1 MLDNDSINNVFD
13 YIPLKQYKI
22 DKSFHKNYTNYV
34 NYYINIIKRFLKKIV
49 KLKKLCKCQYLIS
62 NNRKF
67 TKNTLI
73 KFILIH
79 YNYSRDC
86 GLPDIMV
93 GSYNLSTDLLDI
105 MDNIYNR
112 KAYDI
117 YKFLKQDDIT
127 SEIIINCWY
136 SFYIY

>member
-22 DKSFHKNYTNYV
+22 DKSFHKNYSNYV
-34 NYYINIIKRFLKKIV
+34 NNNINIIKRFLKKIV

-79 YNYSRDC
+79 YSYSRDC

-105 MDNIYNR
+105 MKDIYNR

-117 YKFLKQDDIT
+117 YKFLKQQDIT

>member
-86 GLPDIMV
+86 GLPDIMI

-105 MDNIYNR
+105 MKDIYNR

>member
-1 MLDNDSINNVFD
+1 M
-13 YIPLKQYKI
+13 
-22 DKSFHKNYTNYV
+22 NYN
-34 NYYINIIKRFLKKIV
+34 INIIKRFLKKIV
-49 KLKKLCKCQYLIS
+49 KLKKLCKRQYLIS

-105 MDNIYNR
+105 I
-112 KAYDI
+112 
-117 YKFLKQDDIT
+117 
-127 SEIIINCWY
+127 
-136 SFYIY
+136 

>member
-1 MLDNDSINNVFD
+1 MLDNDSINNIFD

-73 KFILIH
+73 KFILIN

-105 MDNIYNR
+105 MKDIYNR

-127 SEIIINCWY
+127 NEIIINCWY

>member
-49 KLKKLCKCQYLIS
+49 KLNKLCKCQYLIS